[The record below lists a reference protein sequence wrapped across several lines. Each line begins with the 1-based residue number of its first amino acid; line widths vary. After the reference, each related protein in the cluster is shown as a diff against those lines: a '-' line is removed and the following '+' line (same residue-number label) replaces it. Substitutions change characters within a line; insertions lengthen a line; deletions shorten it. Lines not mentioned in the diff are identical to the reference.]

1 MYKKQKNK
9 NVFRYLRIFITKNL
23 VIAFMLVALIGNTQV
38 LYLKNKYLK
47 IYKDD
52 KSIISAM
59 AVVVKGPSEGEYN
72 YKYTVKART
81 GKYKNKKFIVYINKK
96 NKKLLEYGDLVE
108 IKGEYSAPE
117 VARNYKGFDYSQY
130 LKTLNIYGTI
140 KVEEAKIIN
149 KNQLSPILI
158 SINNIKEKMI
168 DNANR
173 NMPKR
178 TANLLLGILIGER
191 DNIQEDII
199 ESFRTA
205 NLSHILAVSGAH
217 TSYIILGIT
226 YLISKS
232 KTPKRIG
239 YIITIIILLI
249 FIIITGASY
258 SVVRAC
264 IMAIVVIGAKI
275 CYRKENFFTSICIS
289 LIIILIQNPFAIN
302 DIGLKLSFMGTAGIV
317 IFNKSIT
324 NFFIKLKIKQ
334 KIAEALSVTFSAQ
347 LMIMPITILNFN
359 TISLTFFISNI
370 LASPLLGIIIIFG
383 FISIFISSILN
394 PISKILFLILHIF
407 LELLILVSKVT
418 EKIPGSS
425 ILVKTPNILFAI
437 VYYILILFFNYFFV
451 IKQNPTRRFHKKI
464 IKIITIKNIK
474 NTVKVIVVV
483 FLIMLLLT
491 RIVRII
497 NPTLKIYFI
506 DVGQGDSTLIVTPK
520 NKKILIDGGEG
531 KTNVLFQYLLDRRI
545 NKIDYIIISH
555 FDSDHC
561 NGLIEIIEKMR
572 VENIVMSK
580 QSKESEEYKKILE
593 IIKQK
598 NIKVS
603 SVKAEDKIII
613 EKNLYIKILNPAEKF
628 EFQDLNNN
636 AIVAKLVYKNFSML
650 FTGDIEKAEES
661 LAKKYK
667 NELKSTILKVA
678 HHGSKTSTSEE
689 FLKYV
694 EPQIALIGV
703 GKNNEF
709 GHPNQ
714 ITIERLK
721 SIRSQNI

>member
-1 MYKKQKNK
+1 
-9 NVFRYLRIFITKNL
+9 
-23 VIAFMLVALIGNTQV
+23 MLVALIGNTQV
-38 LYLKNKYLK
+38 LYLKNKYLE

-52 KSIISAM
+52 KSIISAT
-59 AVVVKGPSEGEYN
+59 AVVIKGPSEGEYN

-96 NKKLLEYGDLVE
+96 NKKLLEYGDLIE

-140 KVEEAKIIN
+140 KVEESKIIN

-178 TANLLLGILIGER
+178 TANLLLGILIGKR

-239 YIITIIILLI
+239 YIITIINLLI

-474 NTVKVIVVV
+474 NAFKVIAVV

-613 EKNLYIKILNPAEKF
+613 EKNLYTKILNPAEKF

-636 AIVAKLVYKNFSML
+636 AIVAKLVYKDFSIL
-650 FTGDIEKAEES
+650 FTGDIEKAEEN

-703 GKNNEF
+703 GENNKF

-714 ITIERLK
+714 ITIEKLK
-721 SIRSQNI
+721 NIRSQNI

>member
-1 MYKKQKNK
+1 
-9 NVFRYLRIFITKNL
+9 
-23 VIAFMLVALIGNTQV
+23 MLVALIGNTQV
-38 LYLKNKYLK
+38 LYLKNKYLE

-52 KSIISAM
+52 KSIISAT
-59 AVVVKGPSEGEYN
+59 AVVIKGPSEGEYN

-96 NKKLLEYGDLVE
+96 NKKLLEYGDLIE

-140 KVEEAKIIN
+140 KVEESEIIN

-239 YIITIIILLI
+239 YIITIINLLI

-289 LIIILIQNPFAIN
+289 LIIILIQTPFAIN

-464 IKIITIKNIK
+464 MKIITIKNIK
-474 NTVKVIVVV
+474 NGFKVIAVV

-613 EKNLYIKILNPAEKF
+613 EKNLYTKILNPAEKF

-650 FTGDIEKAEES
+650 FTGDIEKAEEN

-703 GKNNEF
+703 GENNKF

-714 ITIERLK
+714 ITIEKLK
-721 SIRSQNI
+721 NIRSQNI

>member
-1 MYKKQKNK
+1 
-9 NVFRYLRIFITKNL
+9 
-23 VIAFMLVALIGNTQV
+23 MLVALIGNTQV
-38 LYLKNKYLK
+38 LYLKNKYLE

-52 KSIISAM
+52 KSIISAT
-59 AVVVKGPSEGEYN
+59 AVVIKGPSEGEYN

-96 NKKLLEYGDLVE
+96 NKKLLEYGDLIE

-140 KVEEAKIIN
+140 KVEESKIIN

-158 SINNIKEKMI
+158 SINNIKEKII

-239 YIITIIILLI
+239 YIITIINLLI

-370 LASPLLGIIIIFG
+370 LASSLLGIIIIFG

-474 NTVKVIVVV
+474 NAFKVIAVV

-613 EKNLYIKILNPAEKF
+613 EKNLYTKILNPAEKF

-650 FTGDIEKAEES
+650 FTGDIEKAEEN

-703 GKNNEF
+703 GENNKF

-714 ITIERLK
+714 ITIEKLK
-721 SIRSQNI
+721 NIRSQNI

>member
-1 MYKKQKNK
+1 
-9 NVFRYLRIFITKNL
+9 
-23 VIAFMLVALIGNTQV
+23 MLVALIGNTQV
-38 LYLKNKYLK
+38 LYLKNKYLE

-52 KSIISAM
+52 KSIISAT
-59 AVVVKGPSEGEYN
+59 AVVIKGPSEGEYN

-96 NKKLLEYGDLVE
+96 NKKLLEYGDLIE

-140 KVEEAKIIN
+140 KVEESKIIN

-239 YIITIIILLI
+239 YIITIINLLI

-437 VYYILILFFNYFFV
+437 VYYILILFSNYFFV
-451 IKQNPTRRFHKKI
+451 IKQSPTRRFHKKI

-613 EKNLYIKILNPAEKF
+613 EKNLYTKILNPAEKF

-650 FTGDIEKAEES
+650 FTGDIEKAEEN

-703 GKNNEF
+703 GENNKF

-714 ITIERLK
+714 ITIEKLK
-721 SIRSQNI
+721 NIRSQNI

>member
-1 MYKKQKNK
+1 
-9 NVFRYLRIFITKNL
+9 
-23 VIAFMLVALIGNTQV
+23 MLVALIGNTQV
-38 LYLKNKYLK
+38 LYLKNKYLE

-52 KSIISAM
+52 KNIISAT
-59 AVVVKGPSEGEYN
+59 AVVIKGPSEGEYN

-96 NKKLLEYGDLVE
+96 NKKLLEYGDLIE

-140 KVEEAKIIN
+140 KVEESKIIN

-239 YIITIIILLI
+239 YIITIINLLI

-474 NTVKVIVVV
+474 NAFKVIAVV
-483 FLIMLLLT
+483 FLIILLLT

-613 EKNLYIKILNPAEKF
+613 EKNLYTKILNPAEKF

-650 FTGDIEKAEES
+650 FTGDIEKAEEN

-678 HHGSKTSTSEE
+678 HHGSKTSTSEK

-703 GKNNEF
+703 GENNKF

-714 ITIERLK
+714 ITIEKLK
-721 SIRSQNI
+721 NIRSQNI

>member
-1 MYKKQKNK
+1 
-9 NVFRYLRIFITKNL
+9 
-23 VIAFMLVALIGNTQV
+23 MLVALIGNTQV
-38 LYLKNKYLK
+38 LYLKNKYLE

-52 KSIISAM
+52 KSIISAT
-59 AVVVKGPSEGEYN
+59 AVVIKGPSEGEYN

-96 NKKLLEYGDLVE
+96 NKKLLEYGDLIE

-140 KVEEAKIIN
+140 KVEESKIIN

-239 YIITIIILLI
+239 YIITIINLLI

-425 ILVKTPNILFAI
+425 ILVRTPNILFAI

-474 NTVKVIVVV
+474 NAFKVIAVV

-506 DVGQGDSTLIVTPK
+506 DIGQGDSTLIVTPK

-580 QSKESEEYKKILE
+580 QSKESQEYKKILE

-613 EKNLYIKILNPAEKF
+613 EKNLYTKILNPAEKF

-650 FTGDIEKAEES
+650 FTGDIEKAEEN

-678 HHGSKTSTSEE
+678 HHGSKTSTSEK

-703 GKNNEF
+703 GENNKF

-714 ITIERLK
+714 ITIEKLK
-721 SIRSQNI
+721 NIRSQNI

>member
-1 MYKKQKNK
+1 
-9 NVFRYLRIFITKNL
+9 
-23 VIAFMLVALIGNTQV
+23 MLVALIGNTQV
-38 LYLKNKYLK
+38 LYLKNKYLE

-52 KSIISAM
+52 KSIISAT
-59 AVVVKGPSEGEYN
+59 AVVIKGPSEGEYN

-96 NKKLLEYGDLVE
+96 NKKLLEYGDLIE

-140 KVEEAKIIN
+140 KVEESKIIN

-239 YIITIIILLI
+239 YIITIINLLI

-394 PISKILFLILHIF
+394 PISKVLFLILHIF

-474 NTVKVIVVV
+474 NGFKVIAVV

-580 QSKESEEYKKILE
+580 QSKESEEYKKNLE

-613 EKNLYIKILNPAEKF
+613 EKNLYTKILNPAEKF

-636 AIVAKLVYKNFSML
+636 AIVAKLVYKDFSML
-650 FTGDIEKAEES
+650 FTGDIEKAEEN

-703 GKNNEF
+703 GENNKF

-714 ITIERLK
+714 ITIEKLK
-721 SIRSQNI
+721 NIRSQNI

>member
-1 MYKKQKNK
+1 
-9 NVFRYLRIFITKNL
+9 
-23 VIAFMLVALIGNTQV
+23 MLVALIGNTQV
-38 LYLKNKYLK
+38 LYLKNKYLE

-52 KSIISAM
+52 KNIISAT
-59 AVVVKGPSEGEYN
+59 AVVIKGPSEGEYN

-96 NKKLLEYGDLVE
+96 NKKLLEYGDLIE

-140 KVEEAKIIN
+140 KVEESKIIN

-173 NMPKR
+173 KMPKR

-191 DNIQEDII
+191 DNMQEDII

-239 YIITIIILLI
+239 YIITIINLLI

-474 NTVKVIVVV
+474 NAFKVIAVV
-483 FLIMLLLT
+483 FLIILLLT

-613 EKNLYIKILNPAEKF
+613 EKNLYTKILNPAEKF

-650 FTGDIEKAEES
+650 FTGDIEKAEEN

-703 GKNNEF
+703 GENNKF

-714 ITIERLK
+714 ITIEKLK
-721 SIRSQNI
+721 NIRSQNI

>member
-1 MYKKQKNK
+1 
-9 NVFRYLRIFITKNL
+9 
-23 VIAFMLVALIGNTQV
+23 MLVALIGNTQV
-38 LYLKNKYLK
+38 LYLKNKYLE

-52 KSIISAM
+52 KSIISAT
-59 AVVVKGPSEGEYN
+59 AVVIKGPSEGEYN

-96 NKKLLEYGDLVE
+96 NKKLLEYGDLIE

-140 KVEEAKIIN
+140 KVEESKIIN

-239 YIITIIILLI
+239 YIITIINLLI

-474 NTVKVIVVV
+474 NAFKVIAVA
-483 FLIMLLLT
+483 FLIILLLT

-613 EKNLYIKILNPAEKF
+613 EKNLYTKILNPAEKF

-650 FTGDIEKAEES
+650 FTGDIEKAEEN

-678 HHGSKTSTSEE
+678 HHGSKTSTSEK

-703 GKNNEF
+703 GENNKF

-714 ITIERLK
+714 ITIEKLK
-721 SIRSQNI
+721 NIRSQNI

>member
-1 MYKKQKNK
+1 
-9 NVFRYLRIFITKNL
+9 
-23 VIAFMLVALIGNTQV
+23 MLVALIGNTQV

-407 LELLILVSKVT
+407 LELLILVAKVT

-497 NPTLKIYFI
+497 NPTFKIYFI

-703 GKNNEF
+703 GKNNKF

>member
-1 MYKKQKNK
+1 
-9 NVFRYLRIFITKNL
+9 
-23 VIAFMLVALIGNTQV
+23 MLVALIGNTQV

-158 SINNIKEKMI
+158 SINNIKEKVI

-249 FIIITGASY
+249 FIMITGASY

-613 EKNLYIKILNPAEKF
+613 EKNLYTKILNPAEKF

-703 GKNNEF
+703 GKNNKF

>member
-1 MYKKQKNK
+1 
-9 NVFRYLRIFITKNL
+9 
-23 VIAFMLVALIGNTQV
+23 MLVALIGNTQV
-38 LYLKNKYLK
+38 LYLKNKYLE

-52 KSIISAM
+52 KSIISAT
-59 AVVVKGPSEGEYN
+59 AVVIKGPSEGEYN

-96 NKKLLEYGDLVE
+96 NKKLLEYGDLIE

-140 KVEEAKIIN
+140 KVEESKIIN

-158 SINNIKEKMI
+158 NINNIKEKMI

-239 YIITIIILLI
+239 YIITIINLLI

-347 LMIMPITILNFN
+347 LMIMPIIILNFN

-474 NTVKVIVVV
+474 NAFKVIAVV
-483 FLIMLLLT
+483 FLIILLLT

-580 QSKESEEYKKILE
+580 QSKEREEYKKILE

-598 NIKVS
+598 NIKVN

-613 EKNLYIKILNPAEKF
+613 EKNLYTKILNPAEKF

-650 FTGDIEKAEES
+650 FTGDIEKAEEN

-703 GKNNEF
+703 GENNKF

-714 ITIERLK
+714 ITIEKLK
-721 SIRSQNI
+721 NIRSQNI

>member
-1 MYKKQKNK
+1 
-9 NVFRYLRIFITKNL
+9 
-23 VIAFMLVALIGNTQV
+23 MLVALIGNTQV
-38 LYLKNKYLK
+38 LYLKNKYLE

-52 KSIISAM
+52 KSIINAT
-59 AVVVKGPSEGEYN
+59 AVVIKGPSEGEYN

-96 NKKLLEYGDLVE
+96 NKKLLEYGDLIE

-140 KVEEAKIIN
+140 KVEESKIIN

-239 YIITIIILLI
+239 YIITIINLLI

-370 LASPLLGIIIIFG
+370 LASSLLGIIIIFG

-474 NTVKVIVVV
+474 NAFKVIAVV

-613 EKNLYIKILNPAEKF
+613 EKNLYTKILNPAEKF

-650 FTGDIEKAEES
+650 FTGDIEKAEEN

-703 GKNNEF
+703 GENNKF

-714 ITIERLK
+714 ITIEKLK
-721 SIRSQNI
+721 NIRSQNI

>member
-1 MYKKQKNK
+1 
-9 NVFRYLRIFITKNL
+9 
-23 VIAFMLVALIGNTQV
+23 MLVALIGNTQV
-38 LYLKNKYLK
+38 LYLKNKYLE

-52 KSIISAM
+52 KNIISAT
-59 AVVVKGPSEGEYN
+59 AVVIKGPSEGEYN

-96 NKKLLEYGDLVE
+96 NKKLLEYGDLIE

-140 KVEEAKIIN
+140 KVEESEIIN

-239 YIITIIILLI
+239 YIITIINLLI

-347 LMIMPITILNFN
+347 LMIMPIIILNFN

-474 NTVKVIVVV
+474 NGFKVIAVV

-650 FTGDIEKAEES
+650 FTGDIEKTEEN

-694 EPQIALIGV
+694 EPQITLIGV
-703 GKNNEF
+703 GENNKF

-714 ITIERLK
+714 ITIEKLK
-721 SIRSQNI
+721 NIRSQNI

>member
-1 MYKKQKNK
+1 
-9 NVFRYLRIFITKNL
+9 
-23 VIAFMLVALIGNTQV
+23 MLVALIGNTQV

-226 YLISKS
+226 DLISKS

-249 FIIITGASY
+249 FIVITGASY

-474 NTVKVIVVV
+474 NAFKVIAVV

-650 FTGDIEKAEES
+650 FTGDIEKAEEN

-703 GKNNEF
+703 GENNKF

-714 ITIERLK
+714 ITIEKLK
-721 SIRSQNI
+721 NIRSQNI

>member
-1 MYKKQKNK
+1 
-9 NVFRYLRIFITKNL
+9 
-23 VIAFMLVALIGNTQV
+23 MLVALIGNTQV
-38 LYLKNKYLK
+38 LYLKNKYLE

-52 KSIISAM
+52 KSIISAT
-59 AVVVKGPSEGEYN
+59 AVVIKGPSEGEYN

-96 NKKLLEYGDLVE
+96 NKKLLEYGDLIE

-140 KVEEAKIIN
+140 KVEESKIIN

-239 YIITIIILLI
+239 YIITIINLLI

-347 LMIMPITILNFN
+347 LMIMPIIILNFN

-474 NTVKVIVVV
+474 NAFKVIAVV
-483 FLIMLLLT
+483 FLIILLLT

-650 FTGDIEKAEES
+650 FTGDIEKAEEN

-703 GKNNEF
+703 GENNKF

-714 ITIERLK
+714 ITIEKLK
-721 SIRSQNI
+721 NIRSQNI

>member
-1 MYKKQKNK
+1 
-9 NVFRYLRIFITKNL
+9 
-23 VIAFMLVALIGNTQV
+23 MLVALIGNTQV
-38 LYLKNKYLK
+38 LYLKNKYLE

-52 KSIISAM
+52 KSIISAT
-59 AVVVKGPSEGEYN
+59 AVVIKGPSEGEYN

-96 NKKLLEYGDLVE
+96 NKKLLEYGDLIE

-130 LKTLNIYGTI
+130 LKTLNIYGPI
-140 KVEEAKIIN
+140 KVEESKIIN

-239 YIITIIILLI
+239 YIITIINLLI

-425 ILVKTPNILFAI
+425 ILVRTPNILFAI

-474 NTVKVIVVV
+474 NGFKVIAVV

-613 EKNLYIKILNPAEKF
+613 EKNLYTKILNPAEKF

-636 AIVAKLVYKNFSML
+636 AIVAKLVYKDFSML
-650 FTGDIEKAEES
+650 FTGDIEKAEEN

-703 GKNNEF
+703 GENNKF

-714 ITIERLK
+714 ITIEKLK
-721 SIRSQNI
+721 NIRSQNI

>member
-1 MYKKQKNK
+1 
-9 NVFRYLRIFITKNL
+9 
-23 VIAFMLVALIGNTQV
+23 MLVALIGNTQV
-38 LYLKNKYLK
+38 LYLKNKYLE

-52 KSIISAM
+52 KSIISAT
-59 AVVVKGPSEGEYN
+59 AVVIKGPSEGEYN

-96 NKKLLEYGDLVE
+96 NKKLLEYGDLIE

-140 KVEEAKIIN
+140 KVEESKIIN

-239 YIITIIILLI
+239 YIITIINLLI

-474 NTVKVIVVV
+474 NAFKVIAVV

-506 DVGQGDSTLIVTPK
+506 DVGQGESTLIVTPK

-613 EKNLYIKILNPAEKF
+613 EKNLYTKILNPAEKF

-650 FTGDIEKAEES
+650 FTGDIEKAEEN

-703 GKNNEF
+703 GENNKF

-714 ITIERLK
+714 ITIEKLK
-721 SIRSQNI
+721 NIRSQNI

>member
-1 MYKKQKNK
+1 
-9 NVFRYLRIFITKNL
+9 
-23 VIAFMLVALIGNTQV
+23 MLVALIGNTQV
-38 LYLKNKYLK
+38 LYLKNKYLE

-52 KSIISAM
+52 KSIISAT
-59 AVVVKGPSEGEYN
+59 AVVIKGPSEGEYN

-96 NKKLLEYGDLVE
+96 NKKLLEYGNLIE

-140 KVEEAKIIN
+140 KVEESKIIN

-239 YIITIIILLI
+239 YIITIINLLI

-302 DIGLKLSFMGTAGIV
+302 DIGLKLSFMGTARIV

-394 PISKILFLILHIF
+394 PISKVLFLILHIF

-474 NTVKVIVVV
+474 NAFKVIAVV

-613 EKNLYIKILNPAEKF
+613 EKNLYTKILNPAEKF

-636 AIVAKLVYKNFSML
+636 AIVAKLVYKDFSML
-650 FTGDIEKAEES
+650 FTGDIEKAEEN

-703 GKNNEF
+703 GENNKF

-714 ITIERLK
+714 ITIEKLK
-721 SIRSQNI
+721 NIRSQNI

>member
-1 MYKKQKNK
+1 
-9 NVFRYLRIFITKNL
+9 
-23 VIAFMLVALIGNTQV
+23 MLVALIGNTQV
-38 LYLKNKYLK
+38 LYLKNKYLE

-52 KSIISAM
+52 KSIISAT
-59 AVVVKGPSEGEYN
+59 AVVIKGPSEGEYN

-96 NKKLLEYGDLVE
+96 NKKLLEYGDLIE

-140 KVEEAKIIN
+140 KVEESKIIN

-239 YIITIIILLI
+239 YIITIINLLI

-394 PISKILFLILHIF
+394 PISKVLFLILHIF

-474 NTVKVIVVV
+474 NAFKVIAVV

-580 QSKESEEYKKILE
+580 QSKESQEYKKILE

-613 EKNLYIKILNPAEKF
+613 EKNLYTKILNPAEKF

-650 FTGDIEKAEES
+650 FTGDIEKAEEN

-678 HHGSKTSTSEE
+678 HHGSKTSTSEK

-703 GKNNEF
+703 GENNKF

-714 ITIERLK
+714 ITIEKLK
-721 SIRSQNI
+721 NIRSQNI

>member
-1 MYKKQKNK
+1 
-9 NVFRYLRIFITKNL
+9 
-23 VIAFMLVALIGNTQV
+23 MLVALIGNTQV
-38 LYLKNKYLK
+38 LYLKNKYLE

-52 KSIISAM
+52 KSIISAT
-59 AVVVKGPSEGEYN
+59 AVVIKGPSEGEYN

-96 NKKLLEYGDLVE
+96 NKKLLEYGDLIE

-140 KVEEAKIIN
+140 KVEESKIIN

-239 YIITIIILLI
+239 YIITIINLLI

-474 NTVKVIVVV
+474 NDFKVIAVV
-483 FLIMLLLT
+483 FLIILLLT

-650 FTGDIEKAEES
+650 FTGDIEKVEEN

-703 GKNNEF
+703 GENNKF

-714 ITIERLK
+714 ITIEKLK
-721 SIRSQNI
+721 NIRSQNI

>member
-1 MYKKQKNK
+1 
-9 NVFRYLRIFITKNL
+9 
-23 VIAFMLVALIGNTQV
+23 MLVALIGNTQV
-38 LYLKNKYLK
+38 LYLKNKYLE

-52 KSIISAM
+52 KSIISAT
-59 AVVVKGPSEGEYN
+59 AVVIKGPSEGEYN

-96 NKKLLEYGDLVE
+96 NKKLLEYGDLIE

-140 KVEEAKIIN
+140 KVEESKIIN

-199 ESFRTA
+199 ESFRTP

-239 YIITIIILLI
+239 YIITIINLLI

-474 NTVKVIVVV
+474 NAFKVIAVV

-491 RIVRII
+491 RIVRIV

-613 EKNLYIKILNPAEKF
+613 EKNLYTKILNPAEKF

-650 FTGDIEKAEES
+650 FTGDIEKAEEN

-703 GKNNEF
+703 GENNKF

-714 ITIERLK
+714 ITIEKLK
-721 SIRSQNI
+721 NIRSQNI

>member
-1 MYKKQKNK
+1 
-9 NVFRYLRIFITKNL
+9 
-23 VIAFMLVALIGNTQV
+23 MLVALIGNTQV

-140 KVEEAKIIN
+140 KVEESKIIN

-437 VYYILILFFNYFFV
+437 VYYILILFSNYFFV
-451 IKQNPTRRFHKKI
+451 IKQSPTRRFHKKI

-613 EKNLYIKILNPAEKF
+613 EKNLYTKILNPAEKF

-650 FTGDIEKAEES
+650 FTGDIEKAEEN

-703 GKNNEF
+703 GENNKF

-714 ITIERLK
+714 ITIEKLK
-721 SIRSQNI
+721 NIRSQNI

>member
-1 MYKKQKNK
+1 
-9 NVFRYLRIFITKNL
+9 
-23 VIAFMLVALIGNTQV
+23 MLVALIGNTQV
-38 LYLKNKYLK
+38 LYLKNKYLE

-52 KSIISAM
+52 KSIISAT
-59 AVVVKGPSEGEYN
+59 AVVIKGPSEGEYN

-96 NKKLLEYGDLVE
+96 NKKLLEYGNLIE

-140 KVEEAKIIN
+140 KVEESKIIN

-239 YIITIIILLI
+239 YIITIINLLI

-425 ILVKTPNILFAI
+425 ILVRTPNILFAI

-474 NTVKVIVVV
+474 NAFKVIAVV

-628 EFQDLNNN
+628 ELQDLNNN

-650 FTGDIEKAEES
+650 FTGDIEKAEEN

-703 GKNNEF
+703 GENNKF

-714 ITIERLK
+714 ITIEKLK
-721 SIRSQNI
+721 NIRSQNI

>member
-1 MYKKQKNK
+1 
-9 NVFRYLRIFITKNL
+9 
-23 VIAFMLVALIGNTQV
+23 MLVALIGNTQV
-38 LYLKNKYLK
+38 LYLKNKYLE

-52 KSIISAM
+52 KSIISAT
-59 AVVVKGPSEGEYN
+59 AVVIKGPSEGEYN

-96 NKKLLEYGDLVE
+96 NKKLLEYGDLIE

-140 KVEEAKIIN
+140 KVEESKIIN

-239 YIITIIILLI
+239 YIITIINLLI

-474 NTVKVIVVV
+474 NAFKVIAVV

-491 RIVRII
+491 KIVRII

-613 EKNLYIKILNPAEKF
+613 EKNLYTKILNPAEKF

-650 FTGDIEKAEES
+650 FTGDIEKAEEN

-703 GKNNEF
+703 GENNKF

-714 ITIERLK
+714 ITIEKLK
-721 SIRSQNI
+721 NIRSQNI

>member
-1 MYKKQKNK
+1 
-9 NVFRYLRIFITKNL
+9 
-23 VIAFMLVALIGNTQV
+23 MLVALIGNTQV
-38 LYLKNKYLK
+38 LYLKNKYLE

-52 KSIISAM
+52 KSIISAT
-59 AVVVKGPSEGEYN
+59 AVVIKGPSEGEYN

-96 NKKLLEYGDLVE
+96 NKKLLEYGDLIK

-140 KVEEAKIIN
+140 KVEESKIIN

-178 TANLLLGILIGER
+178 TANFLLGILIGER

-239 YIITIIILLI
+239 YIITIINLLI

-474 NTVKVIVVV
+474 NAFKVIAVV
-483 FLIMLLLT
+483 FLIILLLT

-613 EKNLYIKILNPAEKF
+613 EKNLYTKILNPAEKF

-650 FTGDIEKAEES
+650 FTGDIEKAEEN

-694 EPQIALIGV
+694 ELQIALIGV
-703 GKNNEF
+703 GENNKF

-714 ITIERLK
+714 ITIEKLK
-721 SIRSQNI
+721 NIRSQNI

>member
-1 MYKKQKNK
+1 
-9 NVFRYLRIFITKNL
+9 
-23 VIAFMLVALIGNTQV
+23 MLVALIGNTQV
-38 LYLKNKYLK
+38 LYLKNKYLE

-52 KSIISAM
+52 KSIISAT
-59 AVVVKGPSEGEYN
+59 AVVIKGPSEGEYN

-96 NKKLLEYGDLVE
+96 NKKLLEYGDLIE

-140 KVEEAKIIN
+140 KVEESKIIN

-239 YIITIIILLI
+239 YIITIINLLI

-302 DIGLKLSFMGTAGIV
+302 DIGLKLSFMGTTGIV

-334 KIAEALSVTFSAQ
+334 KIAEVLSVTFSAQ

-474 NTVKVIVVV
+474 NAFKVIAVV

-491 RIVRII
+491 KIVRII

-650 FTGDIEKAEES
+650 FTGDIEKAEEN

-703 GKNNEF
+703 GENNKF

-714 ITIERLK
+714 ITIEKLK
-721 SIRSQNI
+721 NIRSQNI

>member
-1 MYKKQKNK
+1 
-9 NVFRYLRIFITKNL
+9 
-23 VIAFMLVALIGNTQV
+23 MLVALIGNTQV
-38 LYLKNKYLK
+38 LYLKNKYLE

-52 KSIISAM
+52 KSIISAT
-59 AVVVKGPSEGEYN
+59 AVVIKGPSEGEYN

-96 NKKLLEYGDLVE
+96 NKKLLEYGDLIE

-140 KVEEAKIIN
+140 KVEESKIIN

-239 YIITIIILLI
+239 YIITIINLLI

-275 CYRKENFFTSICIS
+275 CYRKESFFTSICIS

-302 DIGLKLSFMGTAGIV
+302 DIGLKLSFMGTVGIV

-474 NTVKVIVVV
+474 NAFKAIAVV

-491 RIVRII
+491 RIVGII

-703 GKNNEF
+703 GENNKF

>member
-1 MYKKQKNK
+1 
-9 NVFRYLRIFITKNL
+9 
-23 VIAFMLVALIGNTQV
+23 MLVALIGNTQV

-140 KVEEAKIIN
+140 KVEVAKIIN

-545 NKIDYIIISH
+545 NKIDYIIFSH

-703 GKNNEF
+703 GENNKF

-714 ITIERLK
+714 ITIEKLK
-721 SIRSQNI
+721 NIRS

>member
-1 MYKKQKNK
+1 
-9 NVFRYLRIFITKNL
+9 
-23 VIAFMLVALIGNTQV
+23 MLVALIGNTQV
-38 LYLKNKYLK
+38 LYLKNKYLE

-52 KSIISAM
+52 KSIISAT
-59 AVVVKGPSEGEYN
+59 AVVIKGPSEGEYN

-96 NKKLLEYGDLVE
+96 NKKLLEYGDLIE

-140 KVEEAKIIN
+140 KVEESKIMN

-239 YIITIIILLI
+239 YIITIINLLI

-474 NTVKVIVVV
+474 NAFKVIAVV

-613 EKNLYIKILNPAEKF
+613 EKNLYTKILNPAEKF

-636 AIVAKLVYKNFSML
+636 AIVAKLVYKDFSML
-650 FTGDIEKAEES
+650 FTGDIEKAEEN

-703 GKNNEF
+703 GENNKF

-714 ITIERLK
+714 ITIEKLK
-721 SIRSQNI
+721 NIRSQNI

>member
-1 MYKKQKNK
+1 
-9 NVFRYLRIFITKNL
+9 
-23 VIAFMLVALIGNTQV
+23 MLVALIGNTQV
-38 LYLKNKYLK
+38 LYLKNKYLE

-52 KSIISAM
+52 KSIISAT
-59 AVVVKGPSEGEYN
+59 AVVIKGPSEGEYN

-96 NKKLLEYGDLVE
+96 NKKLLEYGDLIE

-140 KVEEAKIIN
+140 KVEESKIIN

-239 YIITIIILLI
+239 YIITIINLLI

-418 EKIPGSS
+418 EKISGSS

-474 NTVKVIVVV
+474 NAFKVIAVV

-613 EKNLYIKILNPAEKF
+613 EKNLYTKILNPAEKF

-650 FTGDIEKAEES
+650 FTGDIEKAEEN

-703 GKNNEF
+703 GENNKF

-714 ITIERLK
+714 ITIEKLK
-721 SIRSQNI
+721 NIRSQNI

>member
-1 MYKKQKNK
+1 
-9 NVFRYLRIFITKNL
+9 
-23 VIAFMLVALIGNTQV
+23 MLVALIGNTQV
-38 LYLKNKYLK
+38 LYLKNKYLE

-52 KSIISAM
+52 KSIISAT
-59 AVVVKGPSEGEYN
+59 AVVIKGPSEGEYN

-96 NKKLLEYGDLVE
+96 NKKLLEYGDLIE

-140 KVEEAKIIN
+140 KVEESKIIN

-158 SINNIKEKMI
+158 SIKNIKEKMI

-239 YIITIIILLI
+239 YIITIINLLI

-425 ILVKTPNILFAI
+425 ILVRTPNILFAI

-474 NTVKVIVVV
+474 NAFKVIAVV

-506 DVGQGDSTLIVTPK
+506 DIGQGDSTLIVTPK

-580 QSKESEEYKKILE
+580 QSKESQEYKKILE

-613 EKNLYIKILNPAEKF
+613 EKNLYTKILNPAEKF

-650 FTGDIEKAEES
+650 FTGDIEKAEEN

-678 HHGSKTSTSEE
+678 HHGSKTSTSEK

-703 GKNNEF
+703 GENNKF

-714 ITIERLK
+714 ITIEKLK
-721 SIRSQNI
+721 NIRSQNI

>member
-1 MYKKQKNK
+1 
-9 NVFRYLRIFITKNL
+9 
-23 VIAFMLVALIGNTQV
+23 MLVALIGNTQV

-474 NTVKVIVVV
+474 NAFKAIAVV

-497 NPTLKIYFI
+497 NPTFKIYFI

-703 GKNNEF
+703 GENNKF

-714 ITIERLK
+714 ITIEKLK
-721 SIRSQNI
+721 NIRSQNI

>member
-1 MYKKQKNK
+1 
-9 NVFRYLRIFITKNL
+9 
-23 VIAFMLVALIGNTQV
+23 MLVALIGNTQV

-239 YIITIIILLI
+239 YIITIINLLI

-474 NTVKVIVVV
+474 NAFKVIAVV
-483 FLIMLLLT
+483 FLIILLLT

-520 NKKILIDGGEG
+520 NKKILIDGREG

-613 EKNLYIKILNPAEKF
+613 EKNLYTKILNPAEKF

-650 FTGDIEKAEES
+650 FTGDIEKAEEN

-703 GKNNEF
+703 GENNKF

-714 ITIERLK
+714 ITIEKLK
-721 SIRSQNI
+721 NIRSQNI

>member
-1 MYKKQKNK
+1 
-9 NVFRYLRIFITKNL
+9 
-23 VIAFMLVALIGNTQV
+23 MLVALIGNTQV
-38 LYLKNKYLK
+38 LYLKNKYLE

-52 KSIISAM
+52 KSIISAT
-59 AVVVKGPSEGEYN
+59 AVVIKGPSEGEYN

-96 NKKLLEYGDLVE
+96 NKKLLEYGDLIE

-140 KVEEAKIIN
+140 KVEESKIIN

-239 YIITIIILLI
+239 YIITIINLLI

-394 PISKILFLILHIF
+394 PISKVLFLILHIF

-451 IKQNPTRRFHKKI
+451 IKQNPTRRFHKK
-464 IKIITIKNIK
+464 NIK
-474 NTVKVIVVV
+474 NAFKVIAVV

-613 EKNLYIKILNPAEKF
+613 EKNLYTKILNPAEKF

-636 AIVAKLVYKNFSML
+636 AIVAKLVYKDFSML
-650 FTGDIEKAEES
+650 FTGDIEKAEEN

-703 GKNNEF
+703 GENNKF

-714 ITIERLK
+714 ITIEKLK
-721 SIRSQNI
+721 NIRSQNI

>member
-1 MYKKQKNK
+1 
-9 NVFRYLRIFITKNL
+9 
-23 VIAFMLVALIGNTQV
+23 MLVALIGNTQV
-38 LYLKNKYLK
+38 LYLKNKYLE

-52 KSIISAM
+52 KSIISAT
-59 AVVVKGPSEGEYN
+59 AVVIKGPSEGEYN

-96 NKKLLEYGDLVE
+96 NKKLLEYGDLIE

-140 KVEEAKIIN
+140 KVEESKIIN

-239 YIITIIILLI
+239 YIITIINLLI

-394 PISKILFLILHIF
+394 PISKVLFLILHIF

-474 NTVKVIVVV
+474 NAFKVIAVV

-572 VENIVMSK
+572 VENIVMPK

-613 EKNLYIKILNPAEKF
+613 EKNLYTKILNPAEKF

-636 AIVAKLVYKNFSML
+636 AIVAKLVYKDFSML
-650 FTGDIEKAEES
+650 FTGDIEKAEEN

-703 GKNNEF
+703 GENNKF

-714 ITIERLK
+714 ITIEKLK
-721 SIRSQNI
+721 NIRSQNI

>member
-1 MYKKQKNK
+1 
-9 NVFRYLRIFITKNL
+9 
-23 VIAFMLVALIGNTQV
+23 MLVALIGNTQV
-38 LYLKNKYLK
+38 LYLKNKYLE

-52 KSIISAM
+52 KSIISAT
-59 AVVVKGPSEGEYN
+59 AVVIKGPSEGEYN

-96 NKKLLEYGDLVE
+96 NKKLLEYGDLIE
-108 IKGEYSAPE
+108 IKGEYYAPE

-140 KVEEAKIIN
+140 KVEESKIIN

-239 YIITIIILLI
+239 YIITIINLLI

-474 NTVKVIVVV
+474 NAFKVIAVV

-491 RIVRII
+491 KIVRII

-613 EKNLYIKILNPAEKF
+613 EKNLYTKILNPAEKF

-650 FTGDIEKAEES
+650 FTGDIEKAEEN

-703 GKNNEF
+703 GENNKF

-714 ITIERLK
+714 ITIEKLK
-721 SIRSQNI
+721 NIRSQNI